1 MLVLITGL
9 VLFLGVHSLRV
20 IPGARPALQSALGET
35 PYKLAYT
42 AISLVGFGLVI
53 YGMILAQPVAGT
65 VWAPPVWTRH
75 LAFTL
80 VPLGLILIVSAYA
93 PGHIR
98 HWVRHPMLAGVVLWA
113 GAHFLANGER
123 AALVLFGS
131 FFVWSLVT
139 FVSSWLR
146 ETPPPVVKG
155 WGGDLTA
162 IVLGVLAALIIMNL
176 HMYLF
181 GVAIIG

>member
-1 MLVLITGL
+1 MLVLILGL
-9 VLFLGVHSLRV
+9 VLFLGIHSVRV
-20 IPGARPALQSALGET
+20 IPGARPALQSTLGAG
-35 PYKLAYT
+35 PYKLVYT
-42 AISLVGFGLVI
+42 TVSLVGFGLII
-53 YGMILAQPVAGT
+53 YGMMIAQPGGT
-65 VWAPPVWTRH
+65 VWAPPAWTRH

-80 VPLGLILIVSAYA
+80 VPLGLILVVSAYA

-98 HWVRHPMLAGVVLWA
+98 HWVRHPMLAGVMLWS

-123 AALVLFGS
+123 AALILFGS
-131 FFVWSLVT
+131 FFVWSTVT
-139 FVSSWLR
+139 FVSSWMR

-162 IVLGVLAALIIMNL
+162 IVLGALAALILMNL

-181 GVAIIG
+181 GVAIVG

>member
-1 MLVLITGL
+1 MLLLIVGL
-9 VLFLGVHSLRV
+9 VLFLGVHLLRV
-20 IPGARPALQSALGET
+20 VPGVRDGLHDRLGAG

-42 AISLVGFGLVI
+42 ALSLIGFGLII
-53 YGMILAQPVAGT
+53 YGKMIAHPSEIVWQP
-65 VWAPPVWTRH
+65 PPWSRPV
-75 LAFTL
+75 AFTL

-98 HWVRHPMLAGVVLWA
+98 RWVRHPMLAGVVPWSA
-113 GAHFLANGER
+113 GHALANGEL
-123 AALVLFGS
+123 ASLVLFCS
-131 FFVWSLVT
+131 FLAWSLIT
-139 FVSSWLR
+139 FVSACLR

-162 IVLGVLAALIIMNL
+162 IVLGFLISLILINV